1 MKTFKDNAGR
11 TWTVD
16 VNIATV
22 KRVKS
27 MLDIDLLKIVEGE
40 LLDKIVLNP
49 VMMCNVVYVIC
60 KPEAD
65 KQNIDDEQFGYAM
78 AGDALEYATDALLK
92 ELVDFFPESKR
103 PLLRTSQ
110 EKFLKYHGKSLDIM
124 TDYLNSTELE
134 QKMEKE
140 LKRMIDLSGNW
151 LASQE

>member
-27 MLDIDLLKIVEGE
+27 MLKIDLLDVIEGK

-49 VMMCNVVYVIC
+49 LVMCDVVYAIC

-65 KQNIDDEQFGYAM
+65 SQNIDDEKFGYAM
-78 AGDALEYATDALLK
+78 AGDALEYATGALLQ
-92 ELVDFFPESKR
+92 ELIDFFPESKR
-103 PLLRTSQ
+103 PVLRASQ
-110 EKFLKYHGKSLDIM
+110 EKFLKYHAKSIDLM
-124 TDYLNSTELE
+124 TNYLNSPELE
-134 QKMEKE
+134 EKMEKE

-151 LASQE
+151 LESPE

>member
-27 MLDIDLLKIVEGE
+27 MLNIDLIEIVEGKI
-40 LLDKIVLNP
+40 LDKIVLNP
-49 VMMCNVVYVIC
+49 VIMCDVVYAIC

-78 AGDALEYATDALLK
+78 AGDALEYATGALLQ
-92 ELVDFFPESKR
+92 ELIDFFPESKR
-103 PLLRTSQ
+103 PVLRASQ
-110 EKFLKYHGKSLDIM
+110 EKFLKYHAKSIDLM
-124 TDYLNSTELE
+124 TNYLNSPELE
-134 QKMEKE
+134 EKMEKE

-151 LASQE
+151 PELLE